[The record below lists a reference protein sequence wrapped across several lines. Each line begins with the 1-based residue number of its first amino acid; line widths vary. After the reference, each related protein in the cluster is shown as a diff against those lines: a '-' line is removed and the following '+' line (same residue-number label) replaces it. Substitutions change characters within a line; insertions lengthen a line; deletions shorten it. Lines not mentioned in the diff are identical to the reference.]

1 MKDFI
6 ENIKDRAREDPKRIV
21 FPESTEERTLK
32 AIEKVLEEG
41 TALPILIGKEADV
54 RGRIETLELN
64 ITNVQ
69 FVDHLFGEFFNRH
82 EFFTL
87 RVGDFLDAGKTF
99 VGQHRSD
106 FFVDAEVF
114 HEALDQL

>member
-41 TALPILIGKEADV
+41 TAPPASGVIIFAWGSLRKQSEKADQIWPFFRKV
-54 RGRIETLELN
+54 R
-64 ITNVQ
+64 
-69 FVDHLFGEFFNRH
+69 
-82 EFFTL
+82 
-87 RVGDFLDAGKTF
+87 
-99 VGQHRSD
+99 
-106 FFVDAEVF
+106 
-114 HEALDQL
+114 